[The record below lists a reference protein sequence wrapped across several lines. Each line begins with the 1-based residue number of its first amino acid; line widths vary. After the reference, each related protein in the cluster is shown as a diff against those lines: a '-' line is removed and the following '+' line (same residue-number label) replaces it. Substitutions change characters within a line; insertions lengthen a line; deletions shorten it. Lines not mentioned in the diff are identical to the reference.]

1 MKAQERHHLKQ
12 NEFAATTA
20 KVAAALSA
28 NRDRVMVILI
38 AVLAIAVVGGG
49 YWWWQKRTSDQAGAM
64 LGQAMAI
71 TQARIA
77 PAPTLPGA
85 TQAAG
90 TYPTEEARD
99 QAALQAFQ
107 QVAAT
112 YPSTSAG
119 LAARYHIASS
129 LLSMNKLSEAEQAF
143 RAISSRG
150 GSDIYVP
157 MSKMG
162 LASALAGQKKYDE
175 AIKTLTDLA
184 ADRDGALPID
194 GVLMELA
201 RTYVRAGK
209 PQEARAAFKRVV
221 DEFAQSPLA
230 PEARQQLVILG

>member
-20 KVAAALSA
+20 KVAASLSA
-28 NRDRVMVILI
+28 NRDRIVVILI
-38 AVLAIAVVGGG
+38 AVLAIVVVGGG
-49 YWWWQKRTSDQAGAM
+49 YWWWQKRTNDQAGAL

-90 TYPTEEARD
+90 TYPTEDARD

-107 QVAAT
+107 QVMAT
-112 YPSTSAG
+112 YPSTPAG
-119 LAARYHIASS
+119 RAARYHIATSQ
-129 LLSMNKLSEAEQAF
+129 LSMNKLAEAEQTF
-143 RAISSRG
+143 RELSSQG
-150 GSDIYVP
+150 GGDIYVP
-157 MSKMG
+157 MAKMG
-162 LASALAGQKKYDE
+162 LASALAGQKKYDD

-221 DEFAQSPLA
+221 DEFSQSPLA
-230 PEARQQLVILG
+230 QEARQQLVILG

>member
-1 MKAQERHHLKQ
+1 MKAQERHHLKT
-12 NEFAATTA
+12 NEFAVTTA
-20 KVAAALSA
+20 KVAQALTVYK
-28 NRDRVMVILI
+28 N
-38 AVLAIAVVGGG
+38 AIAVVLTVVMAIVVFGGG
-49 YWWWQKRTSDQAGAM
+49 FFWWQRRTANQAGAL

-71 TQARIA
+71 TQAQIA

-85 TQAAG
+85 KQAAG

-107 QVAAT
+107 QVVAS
-112 YPSTSAG
+112 YPSSAAG
-119 LAARYHIASS
+119 IAARYHIASS
-129 LLSMNKLSEAEQAF
+129 QLSMNKLAEAEQSF
-143 RAISSRG
+143 REIISSG
-150 GSDIYVP
+150 GNHIYVP

-162 LASALAGQKKYDE
+162 LASALAGQKKFDD
-175 AIKTLTDLA
+175 AIKVLTDLA
-184 ADRDGALPID
+184 ADRDGALPVD

-221 DEFAQSPLA
+221 DEFSQSPLA